1 MFTGILPR
9 RGLAATVCGIC
20 LGVAQSA
27 TASSVLASFDFDADA
42 GGFANG
48 PDVVAAGLGVPGWY
62 AATGSVADFAGVT
75 GRALAA
81 RNFAAGNAL
90 VLEITVGSGFS
101 ATIDGVAFDHVAS
114 ASGPTQW
121 TLSINGTDVGGG
133 TTPATFERYDDTLA
147 LGPLSGALRI
157 ELRGLG
163 ASSNNGTYRLDN
175 FTLSGAVTPVPLAP
189 ALVFAG
195 SVTALLPFAR
205 RRRIGV
211 SPFAPLVE

>member
-9 RGLAATVCGIC
+9 KELHAAVCGIC
-20 LGVAQSA
+20 LGFAQSA
-27 TASSVLASFDFDADA
+27 TASSVLTSFDFDADA
-42 GGFANG
+42 GGFTNG

-81 RNFAAGNAL
+81 RNFAAGNAF
-90 VLEITVGSGFS
+90 VLEITVGSGFI
-101 ATIDGVAFDHVAS
+101 ARIDGVAFDHVAS

-121 TLSINGTDVGGG
+121 TLRIDGTDVGGG
-133 TTPATFERYDDTLA
+133 ATPATFERFDDTFA

-175 FTLSGAVTPVPLAP
+175 FTLSGSVAPVPLAP

-195 SVTALLPFAR
+195 SVAALLPFAR
-205 RRRIGV
+205 RRRVGV
-211 SPFAPLVE
+211 GPFTPLVE